1 MKVNDVGGN
10 SLVSTLLSD
19 VLHDEDAI
27 KSRKD
32 GALEVDLLCGV
43 FKVIIAPEYG
53 VGGGKY

>member
-1 MKVNDVGGN
+1 MKVNDVSGN

-19 VLHDEDAI
+19 VLHNEDAI

-32 GALEVDLLCGV
+32 GALEINLLCCV
-43 FKVIIAPEYG
+43 LQVIIAPKYG